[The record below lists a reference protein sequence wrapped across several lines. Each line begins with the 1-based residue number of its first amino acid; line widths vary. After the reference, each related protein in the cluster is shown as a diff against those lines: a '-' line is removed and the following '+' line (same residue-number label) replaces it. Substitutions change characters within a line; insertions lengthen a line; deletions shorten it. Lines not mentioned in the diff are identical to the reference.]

1 VAENYTSKD
10 ITVLEGLEPVRVRPG
25 MYIGGTDS
33 AGLHHLVWEAVD
45 NSVDE
50 AINGHCKQIDITITA
65 DNSVTVSDDGR
76 GIPVDMHEKFKK
88 PALEIIMC
96 TLHAGAKFSNKS
108 YSSSGGLHGVGIS
121 VVNALSERLDITVK
135 RDGFVW
141 SQSFSRGKAVSKLK
155 KGEASKQKGTSV
167 HFVVDS
173 QIFSKPK
180 FNYKTICDRAETKA
194 FINRGL
200 KISVTDTRTNEK
212 KNFYYENGILDYMT
226 KVLGA
231 QKGIMPAPFFVS
243 AETPIK
249 CDAAFQWTERTESR
263 VESYCNS
270 IATRD
275 GGTHET
281 GLRNAIVKTIRD
293 TMERKAPK
301 GKAIPI
307 TADDTREGL
316 TAILSVL
323 VEQPQF
329 QGQTKDRL
337 NTPETASQVENIVRP
352 AFEKY
357 LIENPSVADLLIARV
372 DLSARARLAS
382 RAAREDVHRKGL
394 VSHRLTLPGK
404 LADCSSTDPDESE
417 LFIVEG
423 DSAGGSSKQARDRKT
438 QAILPLRGK
447 ILNVENAGDAKL
459 HGNAE
464 IQALVLSIGTNIGP
478 SFDIKK
484 LRYSKI
490 IIMTDADVDG
500 AHISALLLTFFYRNM
515 LQLIQNGN
523 IFLSC
528 PPLYRITTGKEVFYA
543 ADEKEKEDIQ
553 AKYKHKKLEISRF
566 KGLGEMP
573 MNVLK
578 ETTMDP
584 ANRKL
589 LRVELVDEKE
599 TEAAFSGLMGKDPGA
614 RFKFIQENAAG
625 FDLDI

>member
-1 VAENYTSKD
+1 MSDKYTAKD

-50 AINGHCKQIDITITA
+50 AINGHCKQIDITITDDA
-65 DNSVTVSDDGR
+65 SATVSDDGR
-76 GIPVDMHEKFKK
+76 GIPVDVIEKYKK

-96 TLHAGAKFSNKS
+96 TLHAGAKFHNKS

-121 VVNALSERLDITVK
+121 VVNALSERMDVTVR
-135 RDGFVW
+135 RDGRVW
-141 SQSFSRGKAVSKLK
+141 TQGFSKGRPLGGLK
-155 KGEASKQKGTSV
+155 KGEETRQRGTSV
-167 HFVVDS
+167 HFTADRE
-173 QIFSKPK
+173 IFGRPK
-180 FNYKTICDRAETKA
+180 FNFKTICDRAESKA

-200 KISVTDTRTNEK
+200 RISVADVRTGEK
-212 KNFYYENGILDYMT
+212 KNFYFENGILDYMT
-226 KVLGA
+226 KVLGS
-231 QKGIMPAPFFVS
+231 QKGVLPAPFFVS
-243 AETPIK
+243 ATAPIK
-249 CDAAFQWTERTESR
+249 CEAALQWTERTESR

-270 IATRD
+270 IATVD
-275 GGTHET
+275 GGTHEA
-281 GLRNAIVKTIRD
+281 GLRNAIVKTLRD
-293 TMERKAPK
+293 VMERRAPR
-301 GKAIPI
+301 GKAVPI
-307 TADDTREGL
+307 TADDAKEGL

-337 NTPETASQVENIVRP
+337 NTPETAAQVENIVRP
-352 AFEKY
+352 ALEKH
-357 LIENPSVADLLIARV
+357 LIENPSVADALLARV
-372 DLSARARLAS
+372 ELSARARMAS

-423 DSAGGSSKQARDRKT
+423 DSAGGSSKQARDRRT

-447 ILNVENAGDAKL
+447 ILNVENAADAKL
-459 HGNAE
+459 QSNAE
-464 IQALVLSIGTNIGP
+464 IQALILSIGTGAGEKFDP
-478 SFDIKK
+478 SK
-484 LRYSKI
+484 LRYGKI

-515 LQLIQNGN
+515 RGLIENGN
-523 IFLSC
+523 IYLSC
-528 PPLYRITTGKEVFYA
+528 PPLYRIGVGDEVFYG
-543 ADEKEKEDIQ
+543 ADDAEKEKIL
-553 AKYKHKKLEISRF
+553 ARHKHRKAEVSRF

-573 MNVLK
+573 MSVLK

-584 ANRKL
+584 ARRKL
-589 LRVELVDEKE
+589 LRVELVGEGE
-599 TEAAFSGLMGKDPGA
+599 TEEAFSGLMGRDPAA

-625 FDLDI
+625 FDLDV

>member
-1 VAENYTSKD
+1 M
-10 ITVLEGLEPVRVRPG
+10 RVRPG

-50 AINGHCKQIDITITA
+50 AINGHCKLIDIVITS
-65 DNSVTVSDDGR
+65 DSSVSVSDDGR
-76 GIPVDMHEKFKK
+76 GIPVDTIDKFKK

-96 TLHAGAKFSNKS
+96 TLHAGAKFHNKS

-121 VVNALSERLDITVK
+121 VVNALSEKMDVTVK

-141 SQSFSRGKAVSKLK
+141 RQSYSEGKAVSKLK
-155 KGEASKQKGTSV
+155 KGEASRQKGTSI
-167 HFVVDS
+167 HFTADRK
-173 QIFSKPK
+173 IFGKPK
-180 FNYKTICDRAETKA
+180 FSYKVICDRAETKA

-200 KISVTDTRTNEK
+200 KINVTDERTGEK
-212 KNFYYENGILDYMT
+212 KQFYFENGILDYMT
-226 KVLGA
+226 KTLGA
-231 QKGIMPAPFFVS
+231 QKWILPAPFFVS
-243 AETPIK
+243 ANAPIK
-249 CDAAFQWTERTESR
+249 CEAALQWTEKTESR

-270 IATRD
+270 IATVD
-275 GGTHET
+275 GGTHEA
-281 GLRNAIVKTIRD
+281 GLRSAIVKTLRD
-293 TMERKAPK
+293 LFERKAPK
-301 GKAIPI
+301 GKAIPL
-307 TADDTREGL
+307 TADDAREGL

-337 NTPETASQVENIVRP
+337 NTPETAGQVENIVRP

-357 LIENPSVADLLIARV
+357 LIENPSVADTLLARV
-372 DLSARARLAS
+372 ELSARARMAS
-382 RAAREDVHRKGL
+382 RAAREEVHRKGAI
-394 VSHRLTLPGK
+394 SHRLTLPGK
-404 LADCSSTDPDESE
+404 LADCSSTQPDESE

-447 ILNVENAGDAKL
+447 ILNVENAADSKL
-459 HGNAE
+459 QSNAE
-464 IQALVLSIGTNIGP
+464 IQALVLSIGTGVGAG
-478 SFDIKK
+478 FDMSK
-484 LRYSKI
+484 LRYGKV

-515 LQLIQNGN
+515 VKLIENGN
-523 IFLSC
+523 IYLSC
-528 PPLYRITTGKEVFYA
+528 PPLYRIEIGKDVFYA
-543 ADEKEKEDIQ
+543 ADDPEKEKIL
-553 AKYKHKKLEISRF
+553 AKNKNRKIEISRF

-573 MNVLK
+573 MSVLK

-584 ANRKL
+584 NKRKL

-599 TEAAFSGLMGKDPGA
+599 TEQAFSGLMGKDAGA

-625 FDLDI
+625 FELDI

>member
-1 VAENYTSKD
+1 MADNYTAKD

-33 AGLHHLVWEAVD
+33 TGLHHLVWEAVD

-50 AINGHCKQIDITITA
+50 AINGHCKKIDITITA
-65 DNSVTVSDDGR
+65 DDAVSVSDDGR
-76 GIPVDMHEKFKK
+76 GIPVDKHEKLKR

-96 TLHAGAKFSNKS
+96 TLHAGAKFHNKS

-121 VVNALSERLDITVK
+121 VVNALSERLDVTVK
-135 RDGFVW
+135 RDGFEYT
-141 SQSFSRGKAVSKLK
+141 QSYSRGKPLADLK
-155 KGEASKQKGTSV
+155 KRGATRERGTSV
-167 HFVVDS
+167 HFVADK
-173 QIFSKPK
+173 QIFGKPK
-180 FNYKTICDRAETKA
+180 FNFKTICDRAETKA

-200 KISVTDTRTNEK
+200 KISVADARTGDK
-212 KNFYYENGILDYMT
+212 KHFHFENGILDYIT

-231 QKGIMPAPFFVS
+231 QKGVMPAPFFVS
-243 AETPIK
+243 VDTPIK
-249 CDAAFQWTERTESR
+249 CEAAIQWTERTESR

-270 IATRD
+270 IATVD
-275 GGTHET
+275 GGTHEN

-293 TMERKAPK
+293 VMERKAPK
-301 GKAIPI
+301 GKATPI
-307 TADDTREGL
+307 TGDDAREGL

-337 NTPETASQVENIVRP
+337 NTPETATQVEAIVRP

-357 LIENPSVADLLIARV
+357 LIENPSVADVLLARV
-372 DLSARARLAS
+372 ELSARARMAS
-382 RAAREDVHRKGL
+382 RAAREEVHRKGAI
-394 VSHRLTLPGK
+394 SHRLTLPGK

-447 ILNVENAGDAKL
+447 ILNVENAGDEKL
-459 HGNAE
+459 KANAE
-464 IQALVLSIGTNIGP
+464 IQALVLSIGTGIGAT
-478 SFDIKK
+478 FDIGK
-484 LRYSKI
+484 LRYGKV

-515 LQLIQNGN
+515 RRLIDHGH
-523 IFLSC
+523 IYLSC
-528 PPLYRITTGKEVFYA
+528 PPLYRIEMGKEAFYA
-543 ADEKEKEDIQ
+543 ADDAEKEKLL
-553 AKYKHKKLEISRF
+553 AKYKHRKLEVSRF

-573 MNVLK
+573 MSVLK
-578 ETTMDP
+578 ETTMEVSK
-584 ANRKL
+584 RRL
-589 LRVELVDEKE
+589 LRVTLVDEKE
-599 TEAAFSGLMGKDPGA
+599 TEETFQGLMGKDSGA

-625 FDLDI
+625 FDLDV